1 MSTLLPPVGKRSI
14 VLVTGARQTGK
25 TTLVRSGYAQL
36 PYYNLDAI
44 ELREQLGRISSFRWG
59 LDVGEAVIDEVQKA
73 PQLMEKL
80 KYAMDEQAIRFSV
93 LTGSAQLMLL
103 RSVRETLAGR
113 ITLFELFPFMFQEM
127 LAPDRVVRPEPLFF
141 KLVSG
146 GSLDEVLEALP
157 SVLLGMEQDKAAQT
171 ESFLYTVGGMPP
183 LIHIALE
190 RERQFWTSD
199 YNQTYLERDLAD
211 LASLNDLKPFRRF
224 HQLSALRAGQL
235 LSYSDLARDA
245 GIAVETARRYLE
257 YLRISYQA
265 FLVQPY
271 YRNLT
276 STLVKTPKL
285 YWFDNGL
292 LRHLSGLGSV
302 PDTGSLYE
310 NYLAAELMK
319 YIRTMRLDLKLYFY
333 LTRSGMEVD
342 FLLES
347 TAGVLGIEVKNR
359 DDVVKSDFSRLKALG
374 QALGEAWLGGL
385 VVYRGNTLYQQEP
398 GFWAVPSTRLLQ

>member
-1 MSTLLPPVGKRSI
+1 MLPSVGKRSI

-25 TTLVRSGYAQL
+25 TTLVRSAYAQL
-36 PYYNLDAI
+36 PYHNLDAI
-44 ELREQLGRISSFRWG
+44 ELREQLGRVSSFRWG
-59 LDVGEAVIDEVQKA
+59 SDVGEAVIDEVQKA

-80 KYAMDEQAIRFSV
+80 KYAMDERAIGFSV

-113 ITLFELFPFMFQEM
+113 IIFFELFPFMFQEM
-127 LAPDRVVRPEPLFF
+127 LAPDRIIRSEPLF
-141 KLVSG
+141 LQSISG
-146 GSLDEVLEALP
+146 ESLDEVMEALP
-157 SVLLGMEQDKAAQT
+157 SVSLGMEQEKLTQT
-171 ESFLYTVGGMPP
+171 ESHLYGFGGMPP
-183 LIHIALE
+183 LIHITEE
-190 RERQFWTSD
+190 RERQFWISD

-224 HQLSALRAGQL
+224 HQLAALRAGQL

-257 YLRISYQA
+257 YLSISYQA
-265 FLVQPY
+265 FLLQPY

-292 LRHLSGLGSV
+292 LRHLSGMGPV
-302 PDTGSLYE
+302 PDTGSLFE

-333 LTRSGMEVD
+333 RTRSGMEVD

-347 TAGVLGIEVKNR
+347 PAGVLGIEVKNR
-359 DDVVKSDFSRLKALG
+359 DDVVKSDFSRLKDLG

-385 VVYRGNTLYQQEP
+385 VVYRGNTLHKQEP